1 MSKFDLPVYLAAIR
15 ECYQNSLWHTAK
27 SLLGYKDLTEPT
39 HLRIIQA
46 LEAPTKRKL
55 ICIPRGTFKS
65 SIVSVAYPIW
75 RLIRNP
81 NERILLDSEVYTN
94 SKNFLREIVQHLESP
109 HFIELFGYWKT
120 DVWNQGEIVI
130 KPRTKILKEASI
142 TAGGVGTT
150 KVGQHFDLIL
160 GDDYNSPAN
169 SATPEGRQKVIDHY
183 QYNRSIL
190 EVHGEYCIVGTRYS
204 EDDLIGHIIRN
215 ELGLENETKFGSLK
229 KYSGVHYF

>member
-1 MSKFDLPVYLAAIR
+1 M
-15 ECYQNSLWHTAK
+15 
-27 SLLGYKDLTEPT
+27 
-39 HLRIIQA
+39 
-46 LEAPTKRKL
+46 
-55 ICIPRGTFKS
+55 
-65 SIVSVAYPIW
+65 
-75 RLIRNP
+75 
-81 NERILLDSEVYTN
+81 
-94 SKNFLREIVQHLESP
+94 QHLESP

-229 KYSGVHYF
+229 KYSGVYYF